1 VLERAVGDARAEG
14 AIDAGED
21 VTQIAFEINGYLLL
35 ANAMFVVVR
44 APAPIDRARR
54 AIEWRLAAAGVG
66 GDCVAR

>member
-1 VLERAVGDARAEG
+1 
-14 AIDAGED
+14 